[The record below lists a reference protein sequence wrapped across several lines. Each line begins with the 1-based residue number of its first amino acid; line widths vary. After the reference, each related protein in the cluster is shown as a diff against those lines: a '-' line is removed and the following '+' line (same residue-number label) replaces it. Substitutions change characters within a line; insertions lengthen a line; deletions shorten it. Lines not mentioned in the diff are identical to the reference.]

1 MMVLFVRFNLSL
13 NWVIFQILILYM
25 SLIDFSFGSKLWL
38 TTSYKMIEQDIPMN
52 VFLRQA

>member
-1 MMVLFVRFNLSL
+1 MVLFAQFNLSL

-25 SLIDFSFGSKLWL
+25 SLIDFSFGSKLWF

-52 VFLRQA
+52 VLLRQA